1 VRIAHVATTIS
12 LNQIVLNQMVYQKN
26 KGHDVV
32 AIGPDDEWAEG
43 IRAKGIPL
51 IGLPFK
57 RHSLPATGLAALQ
70 TWTTC
75 LRERFDVVH
84 THNALPG
91 VTGRIAARLAGVPC
105 VLHTWHSW
113 PARLPRPLHI
123 AIGFRLLEP
132 VATALA
138 HAVLFLNPD
147 DMAAWAEIRGV
158 ARSKARMIGN
168 GINVDE
174 FANRVSPDARR
185 RVRAELGIDDGTWV
199 ITKVARLE
207 HPRKGH
213 DFFLAGVKRLRDEAR
228 RPIVALLVG
237 SGDDRPA
244 VEAVVRQLGLEPTV
258 RFTGYRKDV
267 PDVLAASDVSALTS
281 PFEGVPRAL
290 MESMAVG
297 VPVVG
302 TNVPGTRMLVH
313 SGESGL
319 LVPMGDVEALAGALA
334 TLCEDSALA
343 RRLAE
348 AGQRRVK
355 QHFNEP
361 VVAERVLRVY
371 EHILSRRKRPLP
383 EFAAD
388 AGA

>member
-1 VRIAHVATTIS
+1 MRIAHIATTIS
-12 LNQIVLNQMVYQKN
+12 LNQIVLNQMLYQKN

-57 RHSLPATGLAALQ
+57 RHNLPATALAALQ
-70 TWTTC
+70 TWSTC
-75 LRERFDVVH
+75 RRERFDVVH

-91 VTGRIAARLAGVPC
+91 VTGRIAARLARVPC

-113 PARLPRPLHI
+113 PARLPRPFHI
-123 AIGFRLLEP
+123 AVGFRVMEP
-132 VATALA
+132 IATALA

-147 DMAAWAEIRGV
+147 DLATWSEFRGV
-158 ARSKARMIGN
+158 DRSKARLIGN

-174 FANRVSPDARR
+174 FANRVGPDARR
-185 RVRAELGIDDGTWV
+185 RVRSELGIPEEAIV
-199 ITKVARLE
+199 IAKVARLE

-213 DFFLAGVKRLRDEAR
+213 DFFLEGVKRLLEKVR
-228 RPIVALLVG
+228 RPVVALLVG
-237 SGDDRPA
+237 TGDDRSA
-244 VEAVVRQLGLEPTV
+244 IEAVIQRLGLVGTA
-258 RFTGYRKDV
+258 RFTGYRRDV

-302 TNVPGTRMLVH
+302 TDVPGTRMLIR
-313 SGESGL
+313 SGECGL
-319 LVPMGDVEALAGALA
+319 LVPMGDVEALADALA
-334 TLCEDSALA
+334 KLCEDSALA
-343 RRLAE
+343 RRFAE
-348 AGQRRVK
+348 SGRRRVK
-355 QHFNEP
+355 EHFSEP
-361 VVAERVLRVY
+361 VVAERVLRIY
-371 EHILSRRKRPLP
+371 EHVLARQRDPLP
-383 EFAAD
+383 EFSVD

>member
-1 VRIAHVATTIS
+1 MRIAHIATTIS
-12 LNQIVLNQMVYQKN
+12 LNQIVLNQMVYQKHR
-26 KGHDVV
+26 GHEVV
-32 AIGPDDEWAEG
+32 AMGPDDEWAEG
-43 IRAKGIPL
+43 IRAQGIPL

-57 RHSLPATGLAALQ
+57 RHNLPATALAALQ

-91 VTGRIAARLAGVPC
+91 VTGRIAARLAGIPC

-123 AIGFRLLEP
+123 AVGFRLLEP

-147 DMAAWAEIRGV
+147 DMAAWAEFRGV
-158 ARSKARMIGN
+158 ARKKACLIGN

-174 FANRVSPDARR
+174 FAQRVSPDARR
-185 RVRAELGIDDGTWV
+185 RVRAELGIDDETWV
-199 ITKVARLE
+199 IAKVARLE

-213 DFFLAGVKRLRDEAR
+213 DFFLAGVKRLLDKAR
-228 RPIVALLVG
+228 RPVVALLVG
-237 SGDDRPA
+237 TGDDRPA
-244 VEAVVRQLGLEPTV
+244 IEALVRRLGLGTTV
-258 RFTGYRKDV
+258 RFMGYRKDV

-297 VPVVG
+297 VPVLG
-302 TNVPGTRMLVH
+302 TDVPGTRMLIR
-313 SGESGL
+313 SGECGL
-319 LVPMGDVEALAGALA
+319 LVPMGDVEALADGLA
-334 TLCEDSALA
+334 RLCEDSALA

-348 AGQRRVK
+348 AGQRRVR

-361 VVAERVLRVY
+361 VVAERVLLIY
-371 EHILSRRKRPLP
+371 EHILSRRRDPLP
-383 EFAAD
+383 EFPLG

>member
-1 VRIAHVATTIS
+1 
-12 LNQIVLNQMVYQKN
+12 
-26 KGHDVV
+26 
-32 AIGPDDEWAEG
+32 
-43 IRAKGIPL
+43 
-51 IGLPFK
+51 
-57 RHSLPATGLAALQ
+57 
-70 TWTTC
+70 
-75 LRERFDVVH
+75 
-84 THNALPG
+84 
-91 VTGRIAARLAGVPC
+91 
-105 VLHTWHSW
+105 
-113 PARLPRPLHI
+113 
-123 AIGFRLLEP
+123 LEP
-132 VATALA
+132 VASALA

-213 DFFLAGVKRLRDEAR
+213 DFFLAGVKRLRDKAR

-244 VEAVVRQLGLEPTV
+244 IEAVVRQLGLEPTV

-297 VPVVG
+297 VPVLG
-302 TNVPGTRMLVH
+302 TDVPGTRMLVE

-319 LVPMGDVEALAGALA
+319 LVPMGDVEALADALA
-334 TLCEDSALA
+334 TLCEDLALA

-361 VVAERVLRVY
+361 VVAERVLQVY
-371 EHILSRRKRPLP
+371 EHILTRCKRPLP
-383 EFAAD
+383 EFSAD